1 MCAIKAYT
9 IYFKAIGGYKMATL
23 AEIRAKLQEAQ
34 SKSTG
39 QSTGGGDNAI
49 YPHWN
54 MEEGQ
59 SATLRFLP
67 DGNTKNTFFW
77 VERAMIRLPFNG
89 VKGEME
95 SKQVFVQVPCVEMWG
110 DACPVL
116 AEVRTWFKD
125 KSLEDMGRKYWKKRS
140 YIFQGFVRE
149 NPLNDDKSPEN
160 PIRRF
165 IIGPQ
170 IFTTIKGA
178 LMDPEL
184 EELPTDFMRGVDFR
198 IAKTSKGGFADYS
211 GSKWS
216 RKETALTE
224 AEQAAIETHGLYDLS
239 TFLPKRPGDVELK
252 VIKEMFEASVDGEAF
267 DMERWGQYFKPAGMS
282 QNTGD
287 PNKST
292 PKATPVVVNNFVS
305 DLAAGRSRRASMR
318 STCISGTSTRT
329 LASAGRIFTLCCSK
343 PSAGKTSALAP
354 SVFVSNNTV
363 AILRFPIPVKC
374 ATILL

>member
-1 MCAIKAYT
+1 
-9 IYFKAIGGYKMATL
+9 MASL
-23 AEIRAKLQEAQ
+23 AEIRARLQAADTKGNSNQ
-34 SKSTG
+34 
-39 QSTGGGDNAI
+39 GGGDRAI

-89 VKGEME
+89 VKGETE

-140 YIFQGFVRE
+140 YLFQGFVRE
-149 NPLNDDKSPEN
+149 NPISEDKTPDN
-160 PIRRF
+160 PIRKF

-170 IFTTIKGA
+170 LFTLIKGA

-184 EELPTDFMRGVDFR
+184 EELPTDLMRGLDFR
-198 IAKTSKGGFADYS
+198 ITKTQKGGFADYNS
-211 GSKWS
+211 SKWA
-216 RKETALTE
+216 RKESALTE

-252 VIKEMFEASVDGEAF
+252 VIKEMFEASVDGQPY
-267 DMERWGQYFKPAGMS
+267 DTERWGQYFRPAGVAAPGGAAAGDAEDAPAPAAKPALKVAA
-282 QNTGD
+282 
-287 PNKST
+287 P
-292 PKATPVVVNNFVS
+292 ATPVAEDSFDEEPAPAVAPVTAAKPGGNAQ
-305 DLAAGRSRRASMR
+305 DILAMIRAR
-318 STCISGTSTRT
+318 QN
-329 LASAGRIFTLCCSK
+329 K
-343 PSAGKTSALAP
+343 Q
-354 SVFVSNNTV
+354 
-363 AILRFPIPVKC
+363 
-374 ATILL
+374 